1 MAFPPAA
8 VVLPAALPAFAF
20 DGSDVG
26 FGFAF
31 AGAGEDDA
39 EAGGAAAEAADAP
52 PRLLR

>member
-8 VVLPAALPAFAF
+8 VVLAAALPAFAF
-20 DGSDVG
+20 DGSDV
-26 FGFAF
+26 GFAF

-39 EAGGAAAEAADAP
+39 EAGGAVADGANVP